1 MDRRE
6 IDAALGRVR
15 EMQTLVLDCQR
26 FSGFSGLARMSGGVA
41 ALATALA
48 LRVAVPAEPRPHL
61 IGWGVLLVFGLGV
74 NFAGL
79 AAWFRR
85 GGQGVRMAELWPV
98 FETLPAL
105 SAGAALS
112 FALIRAG
119 RFELLFGVWMAL
131 FGVAHM
137 PYRRNLPFPVYCTGL
152 AYIAAGV
159 FCLLWPGLS
168 FTDPRPMG
176 LVFGVGELCGGWALR
191 RR

>member
-26 FSGFSGLARMSGGVA
+26 FSGFSGLARMSGGAA

-48 LRVAVPAEPRPHL
+48 LRGAVPAEPRLHL
-61 IGWGVLLVFGLGV
+61 IGWGVLLVFGLGA

-85 GGQGVRMAELWPV
+85 GGQGVRLAELWPV

-105 SAGAALS
+105 SVGAALS

-119 RFELLFGVWMAL
+119 L
-131 FGVAHM
+131 
-137 PYRRNLPFPVYCTGL
+137 
-152 AYIAAGV
+152 